1 MKESLIE
8 IVKHAGELLLKD
20 FGKAHVIKKFKT
32 KGAYDYSIVAD
43 MLVEKEILKMLKE
56 TRLRCKVLTEEG
68 GEINFGNSG
77 KLLFIDPLDGSLNYS
92 KSIPHFCVSIALKEG
107 DEITLGIIYDPCRKE
122 LFLAE
127 KNKGAFLN
135 EEKIKVNKC
144 KSLKNSFC
152 AMGFDYENFKR
163 SMTIEEKIRKAV
175 KRVRSFGS
183 AGLELSW
190 VACGRLEGYVDLD
203 LKPWDLAA
211 GSLLVEEAGGK
222 VTDLKGH
229 AWHPYCKE
237 IVATNR
243 VIHKKLLKVVNE

>member
-1 MKESLIE
+1 MRELLTE
-8 IVKHAGELLLKD
+8 IVKDAGNFLIEN
-20 FGKAHVIKKFKT
+20 FGKVSATRKFRE
-32 KGAYDYSIVAD
+32 KGRYDYSIVAD
-43 MLVEKEILKMLKE
+43 VLVEKEILRRLKE
-56 TRLRCKVLTEEG
+56 AKLKCKVITEEK
-68 GEINFGNSG
+68 GEVNLGNSG

-92 KSIPHFCVSIALKEG
+92 KGIPHFCVSIALKEG

-135 EEKIKVNKC
+135 EEKIKVSKC

-163 SMTIEEKIRKAV
+163 SMMIEEKIRKAV

-222 VTDLKGH
+222 VTDLKGNP
-229 AWHPYCKE
+229 WNPYCKQ

-243 VIHKKLLKVVNE
+243 LIHKKLLRVIE